1 MSGPHTHAMG
11 LTQSAS
17 GVALSPEARAA
28 VLEGDAS
35 LRGLAASVA
44 KRGRRNFI
52 VLLGAGASVSSGI
65 PDFRTPGSGLYDI
78 LAAAGMRRP
87 EDIFS
92 LQSLTANPRPFYALA
107 KKIWPS
113 AHRPSKA
120 HYFCALLERHGVLRR
135 VYTQN
140 IDMLE
145 RLAGAC
151 VCVCACARHLPTPCA
166 LPSSVCARPRVHV
179 CRRVTGE
186 GGGGARLI
194 CECNVPHVHEA
205 LLVRVVARAGAGAAP
220 AGGNGWR
227 ARAHV

>member
-1 MSGPHTHAMG
+1 MG

-17 GVALSPEARAA
+17 GVALSLEQRAA
-28 VLEGDAS
+28 VLNGDTS
-35 LRGLAASVA
+35 LRGLAASIA
-44 KRGRRNFI
+44 ERGRCNFV

-87 EDIFS
+87 EEIFS
-92 LQSLTANPRPFYALA
+92 LQPFVANPRPFYALA

-145 RLAGAC
+145 RLAGVC
-151 VCVCACARHLPTPCA
+151 LPVLCVCAQVHTYRPCARARARLLQAPSVCVGVCMLCA
-166 LPSSVCARPRVHV
+166 LV
-179 CRRVTGE
+179 CRCVTGQ
-186 GGGGARLI
+186 GCGGARLV
-194 CECNVPHVHEA
+194 CERNVSHMHETVS
-205 LLVRVVARAGAGAAP
+205 VRVVTGAGAFPAP
-220 AGGNGWR
+220 T
-227 ARAHV
+227 